1 MSQKR
6 LILTAGLVA
15 LAVAGAVLPGAA
27 QPAPAG
33 QGPPLSRPSVV
44 HPSIEINPRPLLYRR
59 CGSWYVVQYRPSGT
73 VLFPERHCWW
83 VR

>member
-1 MSQKR
+1 MSRKQ

-15 LAVAGAVLPGAA
+15 FACAGAVSPGAA
-27 QPAPAG
+27 QPA
-33 QGPPLSRPSVV
+33 LSRPPVV
-44 HPSIEINPRPLLYRR
+44 HPRIEINPRPLLHRR
-59 CGSWYVVQYRPSGT
+59 CASWYVVQYRPSGT

>member
-1 MSQKR
+1 MSPKQS
-6 LILTAGLVA
+6 IITAGLVV
-15 LAVAGAVLPGAA
+15 LAVANAALPGAA

-33 QGPPLSRPSVV
+33 QGPTVSRRPVA
-44 HPSIEINPRPLLYRR
+44 HPFIEINPRPFVRRR
-59 CGSWYVVQYRPSGT
+59 CASWYMVQYRPSGT